1 MSHKCSSCLKTYTR
15 KSSFTRHTLICE
27 LLHDSINKTK
37 REKECESQEN
47 TDIPTHRELFLIVQ
61 ELVLKNRQLE
71 TKVAELQKWADKKKK
86 KINVIQWLNTSYVP
100 QRTYTDMINSL
111 IVTRDDLKILMSNSS
126 SALPMIIGILRKT
139 FPQSTDL
146 PIYSFDQKVNTFY
159 IYDIIT
165 ATTAATTTTAT
176 HPPSPPPSPSPSPS
190 PSPPPPTPPSW
201 QLFST
206 KLFIKLLNKIYF
218 KVLIELKEWH
228 DENQEGIREIDSVGI
243 LYSKTMSKLMNT
255 DFTPES
261 KHLSKIRTEFYNYL
275 KIDLKTII
283 EYDFEF

>member
-61 ELVLKNRQLE
+61 ELVLKNKQLE

-86 KINVIQWLNTSYVP
+86 KINVIQWLNTTYVP

-111 IVTRDDLKILMSNSS
+111 IVTRDELKILMSNSS

-139 FPQSTDL
+139 FPQSTDS

-159 IYDIIT
+159 IYDIATTT
-165 ATTAATTTTAT
+165 ATTIATATTTT
-176 HPPSPPPSPSPSPS
+176 P
-190 PSPPPPTPPSW
+190 PPSW

-228 DENQEGIREIDSVGI
+228 DENQESIREIDSVGI

-261 KHLSKIRTEFYNYL
+261 KHLSKIKTEFYNYL
-275 KIDLKTII
+275 KVDLKTII